1 MTGIFLLL
9 TVAFRCAGDAALVM
23 LNLPL
28 AMVGGIF
35 GVYAAG
41 GVVSVASIVG
51 FIALF
56 GIATRNGVML
66 VTHIRHL
73 VDDEHRADFHA
84 AVHRGAMERLA
95 PILIT
100 ALSAGLAL
108 VPLALAGGQ
117 PGSELQ
123 TPMAIVM
130 LWGLLSSTALNM
142 LVVPAPYLRFGAAGR
157 QAGNS
162 GPVKDAPS
170 SADV

>member
-9 TVAFRCAGDAALVM
+9 TVAFRCAGGAALVM

-35 GVYAAG
+35 GVCAAG
-41 GVVSVASIVG
+41 GVASIVG

-56 GIATRNGVML
+56 GIATRNSVML
-66 VTHIRHL
+66 MTHIRHL

-95 PILIT
+95 PISMT

-170 SADV
+170 PADV